1 MNVASLAVRAETR
14 TADLHLEFS
23 NNLNEGKLK
32 LANAEAKSGAFR
44 AEYVNDD
51 LTSAQVAH
59 YAFPPGEQHQVSI
72 QKIAYPAKGQD
83 VARVEGSLDI
93 YNEAIEKAIA
103 HVYFYANSSAPAAD
117 YILDVSDVVDGYKV
131 TPKGG
136 EHNPRYITFNIEN

>member
-1 MNVASLAVRAETR
+1 MENR
-14 TADLHLEFS
+14 
-23 NNLNEGKLK
+23 
-32 LANAEAKSGAFR
+32 GAFR

-136 EHNPRYITFNIEN
+136 EHNPRYITFNIENWVRWVRTVIPQSPEHLGKEQELDEG